1 MRGVSHTR
9 TVMSLELDRFVH
21 DFAGALMAADAARP
35 CATNARSKVAFQL
48 GIGPHSEAQTVKL
61 VGTEL
66 ERLGPPTYGH
76 RLTYG
81 VAYPEVPRQKCDLC
95 VGSAPYWEW
104 AVEIKMLRILGDNG
118 KANDNI
124 LMHLL
129 SPYPAHRS
137 ALTDCEKLAESRL
150 GRRKAILIF
159 GYDADA
165 WPLEPAI
172 SAFETLARARTSLGK
187 RLSAEFRGLV
197 HPVHSSG
204 RVFAWELQPAR
215 HDG

>member
-1 MRGVSHTR
+1 
-9 TVMSLELDRFVH
+9 MSVELDQLVG
-21 DFAGALMAADAARP
+21 DFAKALIAADAGRP
-35 CATNARSKVAFQL
+35 SATNARSKAAFQP

-61 VGTEL
+61 VGVQL
-66 ERLGPPTYGH
+66 ERLRPVAYAD
-76 RLTYG
+76 RLAYG
-81 VAYPEVPRQKCDLC
+81 VPYPEAPRQKCDLC
-95 VGSAPYWEW
+95 IGSPSDWEW

-137 ALTDCEKLAESRL
+137 ALTDCEKLIDSRL
-150 GRRKAILIF
+150 GRRKAILVY

-172 SAFETLARARTSLGK
+172 RAFEALAQVSVLLGK

-204 RVFAWELQPAR
+204 GVFAWELQRAR
-215 HDG
+215 

>member
-1 MRGVSHTR
+1 
-9 TVMSLELDRFVH
+9 MSVQLDRFVQ
-21 DFAGALMAADAARP
+21 DFALALVAADAARP
-35 CATNARSKVAFQL
+35 CATNARSKMAFQP

-61 VGTEL
+61 VGTAL
-66 ERLGPPTYGH
+66 QRLGPAIYGD
-76 RLTYG
+76 RLAYR
-81 VAYPEVPRQKCDLC
+81 VAYPEAPRQKCDLC
-95 VGSAPYWEW
+95 VGSRPDWDW

-137 ALTDCEKLAESRL
+137 ALTDCEKLAASQL
-150 GRRKAILIF
+150 GRRKAILIY
-159 GYDADA
+159 GYDANA

-172 SAFETLARARTSLGK
+172 RAFEALARARTPLGK
-187 RLSAEFRGLV
+187 RLSVEFKGLV

-204 RVFAWELQPAR
+204 GVFVWELRPAR

>member
-1 MRGVSHTR
+1 MAV
-9 TVMSLELDRFVH
+9 ELDRFVD
-21 DFAGALMAADAARP
+21 DFSSALVTADAARP
-35 CATNARSKVAFQL
+35 CATNARSGVAFQP

-61 VGTEL
+61 VGAEL
-66 ERLGPPTYGH
+66 EHRWPATYGQ
-76 RLTYG
+76 RLNYG
-81 VAYPEVPRQKCDLC
+81 VAYPEAPRQKCDLC
-95 VGSAPYWEW
+95 VGSAPDWEW
-104 AVEIKMLRILGDNG
+104 AVEVKMLRILGDNG

-137 ALTDCEKLAESRL
+137 ALTDCEKLAASRL
-150 GRRKAILIF
+150 AHRKAILIY

-172 SAFETLARARTSLGK
+172 DAFEALARARVPLGK
-187 RLSAEFRGLV
+187 RVSADFHGLV

-204 RVFAWELQPAR
+204 GVFAWELERAR

>member
-1 MRGVSHTR
+1 MPV
-9 TVMSLELDRFVH
+9 ELNRFVD
-21 DFAGALMAADAARP
+21 DFGRALVAADTARP
-35 CATNARSKVAFQL
+35 CAANARSKAAFQP

-61 VGTEL
+61 VGAEL
-66 ERLGPPTYGH
+66 QRFAPGTYAGRLA
-76 RLTYG
+76 YG
-81 VAYPEVPRQKCDLC
+81 VAYPESPRQKCDLC
-95 VGSAPYWEW
+95 VGAAPNWER

-137 ALTDCEKLAESRL
+137 ALTDCDKLVASQL
-150 GRRKAILIF
+150 GRRKAILVY

-172 SAFETLARARTSLGK
+172 GAFEALARARVGLGK
-187 RLSAEFRGLV
+187 RLSTEFRGLV
-197 HPVHSSG
+197 HPVHSKG
-204 RVFAWELQPAR
+204 GVFAWELHGSR
-215 HDG
+215 LDG

>member
-1 MRGVSHTR
+1 MRIE
-9 TVMSLELDRFVH
+9 LERFVQ
-21 DFAGALMAADAARP
+21 DFARGLTAVDAARP
-35 CATNARSKVAFQL
+35 CATNVRSKIAFQP

-61 VGTEL
+61 IGTEL
-66 ERLGPPTYGH
+66 ERLGPEIYRH
-76 RLTYG
+76 RLAYG
-81 VAYPEVPRQKCDLC
+81 VPYPEAPRQKCDLC
-95 VGSAPYWEW
+95 IGSAPDWEW

-137 ALTDCEKLAESRL
+137 ALTDCQKLAESNL
-150 GRRKAILIF
+150 GTRKVILIY

-172 SAFETLARARTSLGK
+172 GAFEALARARTALGK
-187 RLSAEFRGLV
+187 RISAEFRGLV

-204 RVFAWELQPAR
+204 SVFAWELQQA
-215 HDG
+215 